1 VTAKLT
7 DIVAE
12 LHEADRQDRT
22 ELLIDLAKSL
32 PPLPERLASCRDE
45 AHRVP
50 ECITPVFLFV
60 EPEGRRIRLFADVPV
75 ESLTVR
81 GFVAMLVEGLD
92 GTSAE
97 EIREVPMDL
106 VERSGILDLIGMQ
119 RAAGL
124 PSILR
129 RLKNMA
135 ARAASVPEHAGPIS
149 PRTQ

>member
-1 VTAKLT
+1 VPEKL
-7 DIVAE
+7 DSIVEE
-12 LHEADRQDRT
+12 LREADREERV

-32 PPLPERLASCRDE
+32 PPLPERLLSHRDE

-50 ECITPVFLFV
+50 ECVTPVFLFV
-60 EPEGRRIRLFADVPV
+60 EPDHDRVRLFADVPI

-92 GTSAE
+92 GSSAA
-97 EIREVPMDL
+97 EIQGAPNDV

-129 RLKNMA
+129 RLKNMVQLVKA
-135 ARAASVPEHAGPIS
+135 NASS
-149 PRTQ
+149 PVS